1 MRLFSNRSKRTS
13 ECGKNISDTLGCAS
27 CATFLFLPHFD
38 VIWDLLLNRRTATWN
53 LFVKQRESDLTVKK
67 LEFNRIFFI
76 SFGSC
81 AGFSMNLTF
90 ERGKLRPNSTD
101 PVVSR
106 VQDGKYA
113 HWYTLKNNRPLC
125 LLSPSIQE
133 YHWHFA
139 QDPTAEIKRWGPY
152 LSLLVCSV
160 SESWSRHHLVSRQ
173 SCSIAPKIHNLPH
186 SCLNFPAKIMIK
198 VWLQIMIL

>member
-1 MRLFSNRSKRTS
+1 
-13 ECGKNISDTLGCAS
+13 
-27 CATFLFLPHFD
+27 
-38 VIWDLLLNRRTATWN
+38 
-53 LFVKQRESDLTVKK
+53 
-67 LEFNRIFFI
+67 
-76 SFGSC
+76 
-81 AGFSMNLTF
+81 MNLTF

-160 SESWSRHHLVSRQ
+160 SESWCRHHLVSRQ

-198 VWLQIMIL
+198 VWLQIMTLNCELLLILFLGFWIRGNISLRYFCKVTASLLYLAKLHFEGEVKQKWAISYQTDDKLLLKTCMKSIVYIQ